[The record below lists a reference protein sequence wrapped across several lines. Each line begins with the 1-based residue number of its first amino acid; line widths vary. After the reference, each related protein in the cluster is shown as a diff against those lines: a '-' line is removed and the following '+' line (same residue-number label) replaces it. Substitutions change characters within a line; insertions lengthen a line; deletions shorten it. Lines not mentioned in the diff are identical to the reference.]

1 MIDAHAGWVWD
12 SSGITTSR
20 RLESMKI
27 LKSNTGLPCVVFLMS
42 TVEVFR
48 WLPKASP
55 VMRAMHVV
63 ARLWYVGKS

>member
-1 MIDAHAGWVWD
+1 
-12 SSGITTSR
+12 
-20 RLESMKI
+20 
-27 LKSNTGLPCVVFLMS
+27 LPCVVFLMS